1 MVGPTAIIT
10 VVVDMGL
17 PLTTTTTTILI
28 RTTIN

>member
-17 PLTTTTTTILI
+17 PLTTTTILI